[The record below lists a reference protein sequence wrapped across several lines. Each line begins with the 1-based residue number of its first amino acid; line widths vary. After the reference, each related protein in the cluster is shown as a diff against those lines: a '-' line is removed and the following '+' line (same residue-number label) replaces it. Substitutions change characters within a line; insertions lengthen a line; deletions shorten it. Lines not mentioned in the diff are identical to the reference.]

1 MLLRFVANFIKK
13 FLAACGHIM
22 ELTRASLTD
31 FAAAVDDDD
40 EQCCSKVYTHENVPV
55 CMYVLARN
63 RSS

>member
-1 MLLRFVANFIKK
+1 
-13 FLAACGHIM
+13 M